1 MSGLRGCAIACC
13 LSSIAIVLSGC
24 GGGSSTGSGSSS
36 AYQLSVQASGVG
48 QGMISSNPAGIN
60 CGQTC
65 SASFSSGSAI
75 TLTATPTANSF
86 FAGWSGACSGTGVCN
101 VTLTQ
106 NTSVKAEFSASPVLA
121 VTLAGTGQGSVSS
134 SPAGISCGSTCK
146 ADFDPGT
153 EVTLTATAGTN
164 SSFAGWTGA
173 CTGGSSSCVVTLSA
187 SEQVTAVFNS
197 TIVQNTD
204 LLSVSLAGTGT
215 GTVTSSPAGI
225 VCPPTCSAKFT
236 VGSQVTLT
244 ATAGSNSSFAGWSGA
259 CSGNSTTCTVT
270 LSSNAQVTATFNT
283 TVQGQDTLAVS
294 LAGTGTGTVSSS
306 PAGISCAPTCSAN
319 FNAGTQVTLT
329 ATPGTNSSFV
339 GWGGACAGSNPTCLV
354 TLTANSQVTAT
365 FNVNQTVPT
374 LTVTLAGSGTGTVA
388 SNPAGINCPPTCSA
402 SFNSGTSVTL
412 TETPGTSS
420 GFAGWGGACS
430 GFSSTCVLTLTANEQ
445 ASATFNISN
454 VSAINHIIYMA
465 QENRSFDTYFGAL
478 RAYWA
483 ANNIPDQSLDGLPQF
498 NPVSGQPP
506 LYGPP
511 PVNPGCDPAYTNT
524 CKIDSNSPPI
534 QSFKFLTEC
543 IENPGDA
550 WSQSLKDRNQADPL
564 SGTATLDGYVWG
576 AALYAGFKSYYD
588 TGGIRAMG
596 YYDWTDLN
604 YYYFMATAFA
614 TSDRWFSPVMDSTPV
629 NRNYL
634 DGATSQGHV
643 HPIPTSKPP
652 LSAMPIFEALQN
664 AGITWKI
671 YVNPEG
677 SSCTGPPYDP
687 ACLLTLSSIQTFEW
701 GQTIPNKYPNNIVPI
716 SQYYTDLQNGTLPQV
731 GEIEEASD
739 AGLDEHP
746 SVYDNS
752 PTNIQLGAS
761 YTSSLINGLMGSTS
775 WQDSVFI
782 LTYDEFGGPFDHVAP
797 QPAVSPDGIP
807 PIDLLPNDV
816 CYPPQ
821 QGPVCNFVFT
831 GFRMPLIVVS
841 PFTKQNYVSHTVA
854 DTTAILKLIET
865 RFNLPPLT
873 NRDAAQMDMTE
884 FFDFTNPPWM
894 TPPKPPVQATNGP
907 CYVNKLP

>member
-24 GGGSSTGSGSSS
+24 GGGSSTGSGNSGSGSSS
-36 AYQLSVQASGVG
+36 AFQLSVQASGVG
-48 QGMISSNPAGIN
+48 QGMINSNPAGIN

-65 SASFSSGSAI
+65 SANFSSGSVI
-75 TLTATPTANSF
+75 TLTASPTANSF

-121 VTLAGTGQGSVSS
+121 VTLSGTGQGSVSS
-134 SPAGISCGSTCK
+134 SPAGIVCGSTCK

-153 EVTLTATAGTN
+153 QVTLTATAAAN
-164 SSFAGWTGA
+164 STFAGWTGA
-173 CTGGSSSCVVTLSA
+173 CTGGSPSCMVTLSA
-187 SEQVTAVFNS
+187 SEQVTAIFN
-197 TIVQNTD
+197 TIIVQNTD
-204 LLSVSLAGTGT
+204 VLSVSLAGTGT
-215 GTVTSSPAGI
+215 GTVT
-225 VCPPTCSAKFT
+225 
-236 VGSQVTLT
+236 
-244 ATAGSNSSFAGWSGA
+244 
-259 CSGNSTTCTVT
+259 
-270 LSSNAQVTATFNT
+270 
-283 TVQGQDTLAVS
+283 
-294 LAGTGTGTVSSS
+294 SS

-329 ATPGTNSSFV
+329 ATPRTNSSFV
-339 GWGGACAGSNPTCLV
+339 AWGGACAGSNPTCLV

-374 LTVTLAGSGTGTVA
+374 LTVSLAGSGTGVVA

-454 VSAINHIIYMA
+454 LSAINHIIYMA

-634 DGATSQGHV
+634 DAATSQGHV

-677 SSCTGPPYDP
+677 SSCTGPPYVP

-782 LTYDEFGGPFDHVAP
+782 LTYDEFGGPYDHVAP
-797 QPAVSPDGIP
+797 QPAVSPDGIKP
-807 PIDLLPNDV
+807 LDLLANDV

-821 QGPVCNFVFT
+821 QGPVCDFVFT